1 MKEMGFWD
9 YTAPQHGSLECYR
22 EQDWDLLLEDLA
34 AHGINS
40 FVLSIKWMTTGYR
53 SRFSWLDQNM
63 ECTAIQSDNQLIH
76 YALREMRKRGMK
88 VWLLLVVTQFPA
100 HSFGLNPTWIPQWTE
115 QVFGYGIGFY
125 DVDHP
130 GLQERV
136 NQMLRE
142 VAELFGEETDG
153 IILELEWGDR
163 EEPHR
168 IPLYNQWA
176 SQNNRPDFDTI
187 RHYPLQS
194 RSYPFYDWRDFATQ
208 RRIYF
213 LQSAKE
219 ALRAAGFTGELAT
232 INEIENGPGAVIS
245 ASNLTMLRQQLPDFA
260 LVTYDGI
267 YNRNMHRRATQD
279 LCMDAPIKEGHKVYF
294 LSRGVMPWADEPGRF
309 GPLSHQWEMTLED
322 CRQSRPEGLW
332 MMGTDCRV
340 PGMVCS
346 LSGLQSFGYRDG
358 RQARLELLKKMRD
371 SGLLL
376 D

>member
-40 FVLSIKWMTTGYR
+40 FVLSIKWITTGYR
-53 SRFSWLDQNM
+53 SRFRWLDQNM
-63 ECTAIQSDNQLIH
+63 ECTSIQSDNQLIH

-136 NQMLRE
+136 NQMLGE

-294 LSRGVMPWADEPGRF
+294 LSRGVMPWADEPGPF
-309 GPLSHQWEMTLED
+309 LAP
-322 CRQSRPEGLW
+322 CPIN
-332 MMGTDCRV
+332 
-340 PGMVCS
+340 
-346 LSGLQSFGYRDG
+346 G
-358 RQARLELLKKMRD
+358 R
-371 SGLLL
+371 
-376 D
+376 